1 MTPVRLR
8 PMNLA
13 DVGPVM
19 ALETALFPE
28 DAWSQYT
35 LLSEL
40 AAPGRHYLVAESD
53 NGIAGYAGLRADA
66 PEGDVRTM
74 AVDESLWGRGVGRAL
89 LTALLEEARRRGV
102 THVFLDVREDNPRA
116 QKLYT
121 DFGFTRIGMRD
132 GYYNGT
138 DAITMCRVDEAG
150 GSGHKED
157 R

>member
-28 DAWSQYT
+28 DAWSQYA

-40 AAPGRHYLVAESD
+40 AEPGRHYVVAESD
-53 NGIAGYAGLRADA
+53 GEVVGYAGLRAAA
-66 PEGDVRTM
+66 PEGDVQTM
-74 AVDESLWGRGVGRAL
+74 AVDERLWGSGVGSAL
-89 LTALLEEARRRGV
+89 LTALLEEARRRGI
-102 THVFLDVREDNPRA
+102 TRMFLDVRADNPRA

-121 DFGFTRIGMRD
+121 GFGFVRVGVRD

-138 DAITMCRVDEAG
+138 DAITMLRVDEAG

>member
-1 MTPVRLR
+1 MPVRLR

-28 DAWSQYT
+28 DAWSQNV

-40 AAPGRHYLVAESD
+40 ANPGCHYVVAESD
-53 NGIAGYAGLRADA
+53 GEVVGYAGLCAA
-66 PEGDVRTM
+66 VPEGDVQTM
-74 AVDESLWGRGVGRAL
+74 AVDERLWGRGVGSAL
-89 LTALLEEARRRGV
+89 LTALLDEARRRGV
-102 THVFLDVREDNPRA
+102 THMFLDVREDNSRA

-121 DFGFTRIGMRD
+121 DFGFIRIGVRD
-132 GYYNGT
+132 GYYHGT
-138 DAITMCRVDEAG
+138 DAVTMRRVDEAG